1 MRQKNQI
8 YSKISQFVTVR
19 GKYNESMRNC
29 LLSASASGAFWLIF
43 LFVACFLGVHT
54 VRLAKI
60 GWKYRKGES
69 AEDKK
74 SLPPSRERESSPR
87 PQAPAEPPLE
97 KQESAP
103 PRSGSAPEPVYYI
116 VERKRRRSRDSYSP
130 PKEIKFK

>member
-19 GKYNESMRNC
+19 GRYNESMKNC

-60 GWKYRKGES
+60 GWRYRKGETT
-69 AEDKK
+69 EDKK
-74 SLPPSRERESSPR
+74 SASPSEREPSLSR
-87 PQAPAEPPLE
+87 QAPEEPHRE
-97 KQESAP
+97 KQDGAP
-103 PRSGSAPEPVYYI
+103 PKSGSAPEPVYYI